1 MTLAQAIRSP
11 WSAVDD
17 DFRRY
22 DVYDTPNAAQN
33 QNYVA
38 DAPVMNSGRL
48 RSQYAY
54 PTRFNGRF
62 AQAMSAVA
70 RDPRRGFSG
79 KVTGNNLDDKF
90 QSEVSQALA
99 IKLDLKTRQHAN
111 EKVLNQLVHSGGECS
126 SLKQAVQAR
135 AAVYGE
141 VGEPS

>member
-11 WSAVDD
+11 WSAVNYDPL
-17 DFRRY
+17 RY

-33 QNYVA
+33 QNYVV
-38 DAPVMNSGRL
+38 DAPVLNSGRF
-48 RSQYAY
+48 RGQYAY
-54 PTRFNGRF
+54 PTRFGGRF

-70 RDPRRGFSG
+70 RNPRWGLSG

-90 QSEVSQALA
+90 QNEVSQALA

-135 AAVYGE
+135 AAIYGE
-141 VGEPS
+141 CGDAA